1 MPKLSLS
8 WSWPWARGS
17 GDRPTHDVDRG
28 SVPIVESEPVRSP
41 EAAVTRDKQ
50 FELVMRDLD
59 RRLAGQDRRMTSA
72 ESRSNTLIASS
83 AIFAGLLVA
92 TPISYEV
99 LLALVVNIAAAGF
112 GIATIFPRA
121 MPDLDPA
128 GIRLEVL
135 RRAPGDASLYLV
147 DQYLSLI
154 EDREGWIELRMRL
167 VRAGLGLLVVSL
179 ILAAVAISNSL

>member
-8 WSWPWARGS
+8 WSWPWARER
-17 GDRPTHDVDRG
+17 GDESASDDDRSSEAVVEREPTIT
-28 SVPIVESEPVRSP
+28 PAP
-41 EAAVTRDKQ
+41 EVTRDKQ
-50 FELVMRDLD
+50 FELVMHDLD

-92 TPISYEV
+92 TPMSYEV
-99 LLALVVNIAAAGF
+99 LVALVVNIAAAGF

-135 RRAPGDASLYLV
+135 RRGPSDASLYLV
-147 DQYLSLI
+147 DQYLVLI

-167 VRAGLGLLVVSL
+167 VRAGLGLLVGSL
-179 ILAAVAISNSL
+179 ILAAMAISNNL